1 MLNLGKVARSFSFK
15 IREGRRQESYNLSP
29 YKYNRKQREKLY
41 HCAAIIIT
49 SLGYI
54 ISSLVEKKKGQLFYV
69 RNIVANI
76 DSNKQIQFYNCK
88 KRGEYVILL
97 EK

>member
-1 MLNLGKVARSFSFK
+1 MLNLEKVARSFSFK

-49 SLGYI
+49 SFGIL
-54 ISSLVEKKKGQLFYV
+54 SLLWLKRKGDIFYV
-69 RNIVANI
+69 RNIVA
-76 DSNKQIQFYNCK
+76 Y
-88 KRGEYVILL
+88 
-97 EK
+97 